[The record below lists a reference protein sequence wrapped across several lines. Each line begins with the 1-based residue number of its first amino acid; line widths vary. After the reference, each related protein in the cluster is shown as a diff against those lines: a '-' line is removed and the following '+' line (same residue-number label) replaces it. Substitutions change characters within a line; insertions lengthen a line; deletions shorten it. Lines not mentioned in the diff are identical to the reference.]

1 MKIKTGIV
9 LWLTIVI
16 AIVAIVSFSMS
27 QVVSDYFKKTI
38 LERDIDVNAKFIQ
51 LQARQHLTPEDFIAK
66 DFANKDK
73 TYKKFFDEI
82 NTDEIV
88 RFKVWS
94 TDKTIVY
101 SDQKD
106 EIGKTFS
113 DDDELNDALGG
124 EVQSEISDLEKSENI
139 SEKNFKQLIEI
150 YVPIKSDSGTVI
162 GVIETYA
169 SMDLVNTYIG
179 NANQS
184 IFLIAIA
191 GISFVSL
198 TVLLA
203 FNVFRKNLINPV
215 LDIRIQ
221 TKKIQEG
228 DFDIKS
234 ESKGYDEVKKLGT
247 AVEVMAF
254 KLKEQQVKIAKTER
268 LPAIGE
274 LAARLAHDLR
284 NPLSVIRNSLS
295 LIRHKYGSIP
305 NSVNDFD
312 RIDRS
317 VLRMSHQLENVMD
330 FVTTSELQLK
340 TKPLNEIIKNAVEKA
355 NVPDSIKINLPTKDI
370 ILDCDPSKLEIV
382 FDNIL
387 VNAKQAMG
395 NSGTVDIRT
404 NQDENLIKIEIQDS
418 GTGIPPNV
426 LPNIFEPL
434 FTTKQEGTGLG
445 LPSCKNIIEQHGG
458 QISVK
463 TELGK
468 GSIFIIT
475 LPIIE
480 LQKQMNA
487 ISSV

>member
-9 LWLTIVI
+9 LWLVIVI
-16 AIVAIVSFSMS
+16 AIVAIAGFSMS

-38 LERDIDVNAKFIQ
+38 LERDIDVNAKFIE
-51 LQARQHLTPEDFIAK
+51 LQAKQHLTPEDFTAK
-66 DFANKDK
+66 DFASKDK
-73 TYKKFFDEI
+73 TYKKFFYEI
-82 NTDEIV
+82 STDEIV

-106 EIGKTFS
+106 EVGKTFS

-139 SEKNFKQLIEI
+139 SEKDFKQLIEI
-150 YVPIKSDSGTVI
+150 YVPIKSDSGKVI

-184 IFLIAIA
+184 ILLITLT
-191 GISFVSL
+191 GISLVSL
-198 TVLLA
+198 TIFLA
-203 FNVFRKNLINPV
+203 FNTFRNNLINPI
-215 LDIRIQ
+215 LGIRIQ

-234 ESKGYDEVKKLGT
+234 ESRGYDEVKKLGNEV
-247 AVEVMAF
+247 AVMAS
-254 KLKEQQVKIAKTER
+254 KLKEQQVTIVKTER
-268 LPAIGE
+268 LSAIGE

-284 NPLSVIRNSLS
+284 NPLSVIKNSLL
-295 LIRHKYGSIP
+295 LIRHKYGSSP
-305 NSVNDFD
+305 DSMKDFD

-317 VLRMSHQLENVMD
+317 VFRMSHQIENVMD
-330 FVTTSELQLK
+330 FVTTHELQLE
-340 TKPLNEIIKNAVEKA
+340 TKSLNEIIKNAVEKS
-355 NVPDSIKINLPTKDI
+355 NIPDSIKIVLPTKDI

-387 VNAKQAMG
+387 VNAKQAMD
-395 NSGTVDIRT
+395 NSGTIDIQT
-404 NQDENLIKIEIQDS
+404 SQDKNLVKIEIQDS
-418 GTGIPPNV
+418 GSGIPKEI

-445 LPSCKNIIEQHGG
+445 LPSCRNIIEQHSGR
-458 QISVK
+458 ISVK
-463 TELGK
+463 TELGQ
-468 GSIFIIT
+468 GTIFIIT
-475 LPIIE
+475 LPIMK
-480 LQKQMNA
+480 LQKQVQTT
-487 ISSV
+487 I